1 MAPELKLA
9 IRLQELDTRIEEL
22 RREIVA
28 LPKQIAEIEKTLE
41 SHMRKVEADRAAL
54 QANQRDRRHL
64 ELEVQSEEQRLA
76 RLKDQTMQAK
86 TNEQLWA
93 FQHEIQYVENRIRQ
107 LEDRILDLMAESERL
122 EQNLK
127 AAEAALAQERQ
138 QVEQEKQRAREQ
150 SERDRKLL
158 EELTRERQQVAASLP
173 PSLYKAYERIRR
185 LRKGWAV
192 AEVVDGRCTAC
203 HVVLRLQFFQDLRR
217 GEQVMFCESC
227 GRILYYNPPESVE
240 EMDPD
245 ETSPA
250 RRMPAGP

>member
-1 MAPELKLA
+1 MAPEVKLA

-28 LPKQIAEIEKTLE
+28 LPRHIAEIERTLE
-41 SHMRKVEADRAAL
+41 GHVRKVEADRAAL
-54 QANQRDRRHL
+54 AANQRDRRHL
-64 ELEVQSEEQRLA
+64 ELEVQSEEQKLA
-76 RLKDQTMQAK
+76 RLKDQSMQAK

-122 EQNLK
+122 EQTLK
-127 AAEAALAQERQ
+127 AAEAALAEERR
-138 QVEQEKQRAREQ
+138 QVEAEKQQAQRRSEEAR
-150 SERDRKLL
+150 RLL
-158 EELTRERQQVAASLP
+158 DGLSRERQQTVSALP
-173 PSLYKAYERIRR
+173 PALYKNYERIRK
-185 LRKGWAV
+185 LRKGVAV

-203 HVVLRLQFFQDLRR
+203 HVVLRLQFYQDLRR

-227 GRILYYNPPESVE
+227 GRILYYNPPESLE

-245 ETSPA
+245 EASQA
-250 RRMPAGP
+250 RSMRAGP

>member
-1 MAPELKLA
+1 MAPEVKLA

-28 LPKQIAEIEKTLE
+28 LPKHIAEIEKTLE
-41 SHMRKVEADRAAL
+41 GRVRKVEADRAAL
-54 QANQRDRRHL
+54 AANQRDRRHL

-76 RLKDQTMQAK
+76 RLKDQSMQAK

-93 FQHEIQYVENRIRQ
+93 FQHEIQYVETRIRQ

-127 AAEAALAQERQ
+127 AAEAALAEERRRAEAEKERARQ
-138 QVEQEKQRAREQ
+138 QCDQ
-150 SERDRKLL
+150 DRKLL
-158 EELTRERQQVAASLP
+158 EELSRERQQTAASLP
-173 PSLYKAYERIRR
+173 PALYKAYERIRK
-185 LRKGWAV
+185 LRRGVAV

-203 HVVLRLQFFQDLRR
+203 HVVLRLQFYQDLRR

-227 GRILYYNPPESVE
+227 GRILYYNPPESLE
-240 EMDPD
+240 DAGAD
-245 ETSPA
+245 EASQA
-250 RRMPAGP
+250 RSMRAGP